1 MRTFRLYS
9 PFTVATVLIGL
20 LAAISSLFETAPQYW
35 GLAESLLRG
44 KLYFLSMP
52 TGWGDTSFFEGRH
65 YWPLGV
71 LPAVIMIPFVLSGFY
86 HHGALSFVSVLGVFC
101 LCLRLAQKLS
111 YSKDDACWFAMAFCF
126 GTSFIGVAAVPLSW
140 SYSSVVAVLFLFLA
154 IHEYQGSCK
163 FLIIGLFVG
172 LAMASRPL
180 TVLNSIFFC
189 GAILCSVA
197 TWKKKIVSLTEF
209 AAPVILIAL
218 MIACYNFQRFGD
230 PLETGYSYQ
239 IDSEGRLFA
248 EISWTG
254 NNPGPLFSLSNIPA
268 HFVVFAF
275 GLPER
280 SAAGVSVFLISPF
293 LFFLLASTLK
303 WERIDYLLVLNICL
317 VMLVTL
323 AFRSTG
329 ARQIGYRFSLDY
341 LPFVFWLLMRR
352 RRELSFGFKNLV
364 GLALIIDLA
373 LVVYFASVRFG

>member
-1 MRTFRLYS
+1 
-9 PFTVATVLIGL
+9 
-20 LAAISSLFETAPQYW
+20 
-35 GLAESLLRG
+35 
-44 KLYFLSMP
+44 
-52 TGWGDTSFFEGRH
+52 
-65 YWPLGV
+65 
-71 LPAVIMIPFVLSGFY
+71 
-86 HHGALSFVSVLGVFC
+86 
-101 LCLRLAQKLS
+101 LAQKLS

-126 GTSFIGVAAVPLSW
+126 GTSFIGVAAAPLSW
-140 SYSSVVAVLFLFLA
+140 SYPSVVAVLFLFLA

-180 TVLNSIFFC
+180 TVLNSIFFA

-218 MIACYNFQRFGD
+218 VIACYNFQRFGD

-239 IDSEGRLFA
+239 IDSEGRFFA
-248 EISWTG
+248 EISWIG

-268 HFVVFAF
+268 HFVIFAF

-293 LFFLLASTLK
+293 LFFLFASTRK

-373 LVVYFASVRFG
+373 LMVYFASVRFG